1 MTTASSE
8 PTRFRSWMTNM
19 AICIGM
25 VARVG
30 GVTFNALKPV
40 TCGCARRASNKLCLK
55 RFAHGIRSSLYDHV
69 REGYSDKPDLDM
81 RLVCEE
87 TDKVI
92 ANVANRKGGL
102 RGDDVREIL
111 RHCTTF
117 YSSIDPHDLFS
128 CCYYMCSTH
137 CVLSYCRCCKPSPD
151 L

>member
-1 MTTASSE
+1 
-8 PTRFRSWMTNM
+8 M
-19 AICIGM
+19 ATCIGM

-40 TCGCARRASNKLCLK
+40 TCEYAIRSSNQISLN

-87 TDKVI
+87 TDKVV
-92 ANVANRKGGL
+92 ANVENRKGGL
-102 RGDDVREIL
+102 RGVDVREIV

-117 YSSIDPHDLFS
+117 YSSIDPHDFFS
-128 CCYYMCSTH
+128 CCYCI
-137 CVLSYCRCCKPSPD
+137 CVVPSVFSYTVGVVNLHLTCD
-151 L
+151 